1 MQVSSFNSL
10 NEIFFL
16 QCEKYQ
22 KEDHLFFNNLNLKKF
37 QTYTWL
43 DTSKNVLKLAKFLN
57 EKNITKGDRVL
68 LVSENRP
75 EWLIA
80 DLAILLNSAITVPNY
95 TTYTVNDFAF
105 TINDCKP
112 SGLIVSSPLLLKNIL
127 LAAKKINYNF
137 NFIILLN
144 QTNEV
149 VADNVI
155 NFSTVIE
162 KKIDIEETK
171 IFFKKISKSLTR
183 KDPACIIYTSGTQG
197 TPKGVV
203 LSHGGILKNCE
214 GALEFLYFIKEQQNT
229 FLTWLPLSH
238 SYEHTVQFVQLSLG
252 AKIFY
257 SESLDKLLTNLKI
270 AKPTIMTAV
279 PRFYTNLVNKIKIN
293 LQNQSSLK
301 KIIFNKTL
309 ELGEKKV
316 LFKEMSF
323 FEKLI
328 NFILDIIVRKKIKN
342 QFGGKIKAFIS
353 GGGPLDYNV
362 GIFLNSLGLPTLQG
376 YGLTEASP
384 VVSCNSIDKIKIE
397 TVGKIFKDVE
407 VKIANDGEILVK
419 GENVMLGYWNNKN
432 ETEKILRDNWLY
444 TGDIGEID
452 QEGYLKITDRKKDI
466 IVNAGGDNIAPSKI
480 ENLLAN
486 YPEIIQSYIYGDKK
500 NYLVALIVVGKE
512 LEDRKNKIQFII
524 DKVNNDLSIIEKI
537 KKFIIIDDP
546 FTIEN
551 EMLTPTMKIRRHQV
565 KKAFGD
571 QLEKLYF

>member
-1 MQVSSFNSL
+1 MQISSFNSL

-16 QCEKYQ
+16 QTERYQ
-22 KEDHLFFNNLNLKKF
+22 KEEHLFYNNLDKKKF
-37 QTYTWL
+37 QKYSWL
-43 DTSKNVLKLAKFLN
+43 DTKNSVLKLAIFLN
-57 EKNITKGDRVL
+57 QKNIKKGDRIL

-112 SGLIVSSPLLLKNIL
+112 TGLIVSSTQLLKNIL

-137 NFIILLN
+137 NFIIFLN
-144 QTNEV
+144 QNSDPSQENIV
-149 VADNVI
+149 
-155 NFSTVIE
+155 NFYDIV
-162 KKIDIEETK
+162 KKEIDIEQTK
-171 IFFKKISKSLTR
+171 IFFKENNKKLTR

-214 GALEFLYFIKEQQNT
+214 GALEFLYFIKEQKNI

-279 PRFYTNLVNKIKIN
+279 PRFYTNLVHKIKIN
-293 LQNQSSLK
+293 LQNQSNFK
-301 KIIFNKTL
+301 KKIFNKTL
-309 ELGEKKV
+309 ELGEKKI
-316 LFKEMSF
+316 LFKKMTF
-323 FEKLI
+323 FEKFI
-328 NFILDIIVRKKIKN
+328 NLILDIIVRKKIKK
-342 QFGGKIKAFIS
+342 QFGGEIKAFIS
-353 GGGPLDYNV
+353 GGGPLDYNI

-384 VVSCNSIDKIKIE
+384 VVSCNSIDKIKVD

-407 VKIANDGEILVK
+407 VRIATDGEILVK
-419 GENVMLGYWNNKN
+419 GENVMLGYWNNKS

-452 QEGYLKITDRKKDI
+452 GEGYLKITDRKKDI

-500 NYLVALIVVGKE
+500 NYLVALIVVPKE

-524 DKVNNDLSIIEKI
+524 DKVNNELSIIEKI

-551 EMLTPTMKIRRHQV
+551 EMLTPTMKIRRHHI
-565 KKAFGD
+565 KKIFGD
-571 QLEKLYF
+571 QLEKLYI

>member
-1 MQVSSFNSL
+1 MQISSFNSL
-10 NEIFFL
+10 NKIFFL

-22 KEDHLFFNNLNLKKF
+22 KEDHLFFNNLNLKEF
-37 QTYTWL
+37 QTYTWS
-43 DTSKNVLKLAKFLN
+43 DTKKNVLKLANFLN
-57 EKNITKGDRVL
+57 KKNIKKGDRVL

-95 TTYTVNDFAF
+95 TTYTVSDFAF

-112 SGLIVSSPLLLKNIL
+112 TGLIVSSAELLNNVL

-137 NFIILLN
+137 NFIIFLN
-144 QTNEV
+144 QNNV
-149 VADNVI
+149 VASDNII
-155 NFSTVIE
+155 NFRDIIE
-162 KKIDIEETK
+162 KEIDTEDTK
-171 IFFKKISKSLTR
+171 LFFIDRNKSITR

-214 GALEFLYFIKEQQNT
+214 GALDFLYFIKGKQNT

-270 AKPTIMTAV
+270 ARPTIMTAV
-279 PRFYTNLVNKIKIN
+279 PRFYTNLMNKIKIN
-293 LQNQSSLK
+293 LNSQSIFK
-301 KIIFNKTL
+301 RIIFNKTL
-309 ELGEKKV
+309 ELGEKKL
-316 LFKEMSF
+316 LFKKMT
-323 FEKLI
+323 
-328 NFILDIIVRKKIKN
+328 FIENILNLVLDLIVRRKIKN

-384 VVSCNSIDKIKIE
+384 VVSCNSIDRIKVD

-407 VKIANDGEILVK
+407 VKIAFDGEILVR
-419 GENVMLGYWNNKN
+419 GENIMLGYWNNKN
-432 ETEKILRDNWLY
+432 ETEKILKDNWLY
-444 TGDIGEID
+444 TGDLGEID
-452 QEGYLKITDRKKDI
+452 HEGYLKITDRKKDI
-466 IVNAGGDNIAPSKI
+466 IVSAGGDNVAPSKI

-486 YPEIIQSYIYGDKK
+486 YPEIIQSYVYGDNK
-500 NYLVALIVVGKE
+500 NYLVALIVVAKE

-524 DKVNNDLSIIEKI
+524 DKVNKELSIIEKI
-537 KKFIIIDDP
+537 KKFIIIDNL

-565 KKAFGD
+565 KKVFGD